1 MQRLI
6 VLVLFALFFAVPAW
20 GMDSDIAL
28 QREHKGITLL
38 ALKADPNKTYDTSLL
53 PGGQALK
60 NLAGALD
67 RLTAKSPL
75 SRRRL
80 NDLKKS
86 GEVRLVY
93 LPGDLNPSSTGGMTL
108 AAFLPDFLQDPKKR
122 DRKKVFLVVVGRHG
136 IKWPVDELAAILA
149 HELIGHG
156 VQHWRG
162 RLTNIRVLDAECEA
176 HLYQESASQDLG
188 LDKRGREMVS
198 FRQALEEHWCADF
211 KIYLRAHQPKKMA
224 LWDTL
229 NPDVPKLL
237 AAFETYLEFSARQ
250 GVTGKSVI
258 AADKQLR
265 EKRRRSLASAT
276 PEEIVAFV
284 LKLRDGGIG
293 VAQDRE
299 EALRYLKIA
308 AERGHLQAQYVL
320 GSTYAK
326 GTDVTRDFGEAIR
339 WFRMAA
345 NQGDAQSQF
354 ILGVMN
360 SKGFG
365 TPKNKVKAYR
375 WFARAVSNGGAD
387 AKTKDRARS
396 EQILLKKAM
405 SPEELARAKQPAK

>member
-6 VLVLFALFFAVPAW
+6 ALVLLTLFFAPPAW
-20 GMDSDIAL
+20 GAADDIAL

-38 ALKADPNKTYDTSLL
+38 ALKVDPNKTYDTSLL
-53 PGGQALK
+53 PAAQALK
-60 NLAGALD
+60 NLTGALD
-67 RLTAKSPL
+67 RLIAKSPL

-93 LPGDLNPSSTGGMTL
+93 LPGDLNPGATGGMTL
-108 AAFLPDFLQDPKKR
+108 ASFLPDFLQDPQKR
-122 DRKKVFLVVVGRHG
+122 DRKKVYLVVVGRHG
-136 IKWPVDELAAILA
+136 VKWPADELAAILA
-149 HELIGHG
+149 HELVGHG

-162 RLTNIRVLDAECEA
+162 RLTNIRELDAECEA
-176 HLYQESASQDLG
+176 YLYEEAANQDLG

-198 FRQALEEHWCADF
+198 FRQALEDHWCTDF
-211 KIYLRAHQPKKMA
+211 KIYMRAHQPKKMA

-229 NPDVPKLL
+229 NPEVPKLL
-237 AAFETYLEFSARQ
+237 AAFEKYLDFSAKQ
-250 GVTGKSVI
+250 GTTGKSVS
-258 AADKQLR
+258 AADNLLR
-265 EKRRRSLASAT
+265 EKRRRNLENAS
-276 PEEIVAFV
+276 PEEIIALV

-293 VAQDRE
+293 VEQDKE
-299 EALRYLKIA
+299 EALRYLKIV

-326 GTDVTRDFGEAIR
+326 GTDVTRDFAEALR

-345 NQGDAQSQF
+345 KQGNAQSQF

-365 TPKNKVKAYR
+365 TLKNKVKAYQ
-375 WFARAVSNGGAD
+375 WFARAVSNDGAS
-387 AKTKDRARS
+387 AKTRDRARS

-405 SPEELARAKQPAK
+405 SPKELARAKQTAK

>member
-1 MQRLI
+1 MQRLFA
-6 VLVLFALFFAVPAW
+6 LVLLTLFFAVPAW
-20 GMDSDIAL
+20 GAADDIAL
-28 QREHKGITLL
+28 QRNHKGITLL
-38 ALKADPNKTYDTSLL
+38 ALKVDPNKTYDTSLL
-53 PGGQALK
+53 PAAQALK
-60 NLAGALD
+60 NLTGALD
-67 RLTAKSPL
+67 RLIAKSPL

-93 LPGDLNPSSTGGMTL
+93 LPGDLNPGATGGMTL
-108 AAFLPDFLQDPKKR
+108 ASFLPDFLQDPKKR

-136 IKWPVDELAAILA
+136 VKWPADELAAILA
-149 HELIGHG
+149 HELVGHG

-176 HLYQESASQDLG
+176 YLYEEAANQDLG

-198 FRQALEEHWCADF
+198 FRQALEDHWCADF
-211 KIYLRAHQPKKMA
+211 KIYMRAHQPKKMA
-224 LWDTL
+224 IWDTL
-229 NPDVPKLL
+229 NPDIPKLL
-237 AAFETYLEFSARQ
+237 AVFEKYLDFSAQQ
-250 GVTGKSVI
+250 GITGKSVS

-265 EKRRRSLASAT
+265 EKRRRNLENAS
-276 PEEIVAFV
+276 PEEIIALV

-293 VAQDRE
+293 VEQDKE
-299 EALRYLKIA
+299 EALRYLKIV

-326 GTDVTRDFGEAIR
+326 GTDVTRDFAEAIR

-345 NQGDAQSQF
+345 KQGNAQSQF

-365 TPKNKVKAYR
+365 TSKDKVKAYQ

-387 AKTKDRARS
+387 AKTRDRARS

-405 SPEELARAKQPAK
+405 SPDELARAKQPAK